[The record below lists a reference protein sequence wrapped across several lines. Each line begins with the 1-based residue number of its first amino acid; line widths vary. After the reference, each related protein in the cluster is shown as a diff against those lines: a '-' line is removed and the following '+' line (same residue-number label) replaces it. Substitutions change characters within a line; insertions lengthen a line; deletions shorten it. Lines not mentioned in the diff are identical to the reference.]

1 MHMISYKWLKYAPDT
16 SGIYKENWTLH
27 GTKENICSV
36 LQVQHKLFDTI
47 DWEIMQYSLHYYII
61 NISDAKVLQ
70 SKYNKLT
77 HLMI

>member
-1 MHMISYKWLKYAPDT
+1 MLQIQVEFIKKTGPFMEQKKIFVLYYKSSINFLILSTEK
-16 SGIYKENWTLH
+16 LC
-27 GTKENICSV
+27 NI
-36 LQVQHKLFDTI
+36 H
-47 DWEIMQYSLHYYII
+47 YII